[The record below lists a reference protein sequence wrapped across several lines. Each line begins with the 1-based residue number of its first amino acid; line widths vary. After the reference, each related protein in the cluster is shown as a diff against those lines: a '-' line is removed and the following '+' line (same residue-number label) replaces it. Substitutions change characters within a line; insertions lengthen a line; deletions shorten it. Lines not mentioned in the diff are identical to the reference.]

1 MIKKTYKIL
10 ASMLVAAMLT
20 ALLLFLNGNMIE
32 HVYKPNLSA
41 CLKSK
46 RIASRELNPERVIF
60 SCKIIKAKIEKEPD
74 SKYGFRIVK
83 VLDE

>member
-1 MIKKTYKIL
+1 MIET
-10 ASMLVAAMLT
+10 VT

-32 HVYKPNLSA
+32 HVYKPDLST

-46 RIASRELNPERVIF
+46 RIASRELNPERVVF
-60 SCKIIKAKIEKEPD
+60 SCKILKAKIELDGLTKFG
-74 SKYGFRIVK
+74 KRIVK